1 MLPEFE
7 KVFTEL
13 EALRNEYFKTPE
25 FNGEIHKRI
34 EDDKWSIEEVL
45 YHCYLLL
52 KLTRQASEVYLP
64 AGKIVL
70 KLSPSKPKEYNGYM
84 YNIYAG
90 PTPMPAPRI
99 LIPKVNNDYS
109 KGELRLM
116 LERETE
122 KMKQLVEKLTK
133 DEAYWITYP
142 DPVPNYPNVVQT
154 VKLLKIHEAHHY
166 NVLLKRERN
175 GERTK

>member
-1 MLPEFE
+1 MQPEFE
-7 KVFTEL
+7 SVFDEL

-25 FNGEIHKRI
+25 FNGEIYRRKVP
-34 EDDKWSIEEVL
+34 DKWSIEEVL

-52 KLTRQASEVYLP
+52 KYTRMASEVYLP
-64 AGKIVL
+64 AGRLGL
-70 KLSPSKPKEYNGYM
+70 KLSCSRPKIYNDYM
-84 YNIYAG
+84 NNIYAG
-90 PTPMPAPRI
+90 DEPMPAPRM

-116 LERETE
+116 LEQETS
-122 KMKQLVEKLTK
+122 KMKKLVSKLSK

-142 DPVPNYPNVVQT
+142 DLVPRYPNVVQT

-166 NVLLKRERN
+166 NVLIKRERN
-175 GERTK
+175 GENN